1 MTLNLKKHKN
11 DLLFLPLGGS
21 GEIGMNMNLYHM
33 QDKWLMVDFGAGFA
47 EEFLPG
53 VDMILPEIEFI
64 VERKKDL
71 VGLVLTHAHEDHL
84 GAIPHLWEELQ
95 CPIYAT
101 PFTAAFLRAKLSEN
115 GVSEKLYEDKIIEVQ
130 PGSRFKVGPF
140 EIEMVQL
147 THSVPEMNAVVLRTP
162 HGNIMHTGDW
172 KLDPDPVV
180 GPTTDEK
187 RLKEYGDEGVLAMVC
202 DSTNVFKEGHS
213 GSEGELHD
221 VLTQLIADAPRM
233 VLVTTFASNVA
244 RIDTIARAAH
254 DAGRKVVLAGR
265 SFWRVVRAAQETGYL
280 EGMEFLTDKEM
291 GNYPREDLVVLCTG
305 CQGEPLAAMNKILT
319 ETHRSIRL
327 NPNDTVIFSS
337 KIIPGNDKRIFRM
350 FNRLTRMGVNVMTEK
365 DHFVHV
371 SGHPSRDELQRMYE
385 LVRPKIAVPVHG
397 ENVHIHEHARLAR
410 EWGAKTAFEI
420 ENGQVLKLAP
430 GMPEKVALVESG
442 ILAIDGKFYLP
453 PDSPI
458 MKARRRMQREGIVM
472 VTLFMQGKELI
483 ATPVIKAPGAL
494 DHQEDAELIEIL
506 EEEVREAIEHAVM
519 TSKPKSMQEL
529 LENKTRAAIRRV
541 LRRELGK
548 DPLIMVH
555 IEKLNKQKANV

>member
-1 MTLNLKKHKN
+1 MTLDLKKHKN

-21 GEIGMNMNLYHM
+21 GEIGMNVNLYHM
-33 QDKWLMVDFGAGFA
+33 QDKWLMIDFGAGFA
-47 EEFLPG
+47 EDFLPG

-64 VERKKDL
+64 EKRKKDL

-84 GAIPHLWEELQ
+84 GAIPHLWEELL

-101 PFTAAFLRAKLSEN
+101 PFTANFLRAKLSEN
-115 GVSEKLYEDKIIEVQ
+115 GVSEKLYKDKIHEVQ

-162 HGNIMHTGDW
+162 HGNVMHTGDW
-172 KLDPDPVV
+172 KLDPNPVV
-180 GPTTDEK
+180 GPASDEK
-187 RLKEYGDEGVLAMVC
+187 RLKEYGDEGVLAMIC

-213 GSEGELHD
+213 GSEGDLHE
-221 VLTQLIADAPRM
+221 VLTQLISDAKRM
-233 VLVTTFASNVA
+233 VIVTTFASNVA
-244 RIDTIARAAH
+244 RIDTIARAAQ

-265 SFWRVVRAAQETGYL
+265 SFWRVTRAAKETGYL
-280 EGMEFLTDKEM
+280 EGVEFLTDKEIR
-291 GNYPREDLVVLCTG
+291 NYPREDLVILCTG
-305 CQGEPLAAMNKILT
+305 CQGEPMAAMNKVLT
-319 ETHRSIRL
+319 ETHPTIRL

-350 FNRLTRMGVNVMTEK
+350 FNRLVKMGINVMTEK

-385 LVRPKIAVPVHG
+385 LVRPQIAIPVHG

-410 EWGAKTAFEI
+410 EWGVKTAFEI
-420 ENGQVLKLAP
+420 ENGQVLKIAP
-430 GMPEKVALVESG
+430 GVPEKVALVESG

-472 VTLFMQGKELI
+472 ATLVMKGRELASAPI
-483 ATPVIKAPGAL
+483 IQAPGAL
-494 DHQEDAELIEIL
+494 DSEEDAQLIEL
-506 EEEVREAIEHAVM
+506 LQSEVQEAVEHAM
-519 TSKPKSMQEL
+519 LTSKPKKMTDL
-529 LENKTRAAIRRV
+529 LENKTRAAIRRI
-541 LRRELGK
+541 LRRALGK
-548 DPLIMVH
+548 DPLIVIH
-555 IEKLNKQKANV
+555 IEKVA

>member
-1 MTLNLKKHKN
+1 MTLDLKKHKN

-21 GEIGMNMNLYHM
+21 GEIGMNVNLYHM
-33 QDKWLMVDFGAGFA
+33 QDKWLMIDFGAGFA
-47 EEFLPG
+47 EDFLPG

-64 VERKKDL
+64 EKRKKDL

-84 GAIPHLWEELQ
+84 GAIPHLWEELL

-101 PFTAAFLRAKLSEN
+101 PFTANFLRAKLSEN
-115 GVSEKLYEDKIIEVQ
+115 GVSEKLYKDKIHEVQ

-162 HGNIMHTGDW
+162 HGNVMHTGDW
-172 KLDPDPVV
+172 KLDPNPVV
-180 GPTTDEK
+180 GPASDEK
-187 RLKEYGDEGVLAMVC
+187 RLKEYGDEGVLAMIC

-213 GSEGELHD
+213 GSEGDLHE
-221 VLTQLIADAPRM
+221 VLTQLISDAKRM
-233 VLVTTFASNVA
+233 VIVTTFASNVA
-244 RIDTIARAAH
+244 RIDTIARAAQ

-265 SFWRVVRAAQETGYL
+265 SFWRVTRAAKETGYL
-280 EGMEFLTDKEM
+280 EGVEFLTDKEIR
-291 GNYPREDLVVLCTG
+291 NYPREDLVILCTG
-305 CQGEPLAAMNKILT
+305 CQGEPMAAMNKVLT
-319 ETHRSIRL
+319 ETHPTIRL

-350 FNRLTRMGVNVMTEK
+350 FNRLVKMGINVMTEK

-385 LVRPKIAVPVHG
+385 LVRPQIAIPVHG

-410 EWGAKTAFEI
+410 EWGVKTAFEI
-420 ENGQVLKLAP
+420 ENGQVLKIAP
-430 GMPEKVALVESG
+430 GVPEKVALVESG

-472 VTLFMQGKELI
+472 ATLVMKGRELASAPI
-483 ATPVIKAPGAL
+483 IQAPGAL
-494 DHQEDAELIEIL
+494 DSEEDAQLIEL
-506 EEEVREAIEHAVM
+506 LQAEVQEAVEHAM
-519 TSKPKSMQEL
+519 LTSKPKKMSEL
-529 LENKTRAAIRRV
+529 LENKTRAAIRRI
-541 LRRELGK
+541 LRRALGK
-548 DPLIMVH
+548 DPLIVVH
-555 IEKLNKQKANV
+555 IEKVA